1 MKVDGVQLTA
11 LCDIIGATDN
21 NLMSKSF
28 LKRKLSDAGIP
39 VLDDGAR
46 QNGHSYVFGQ
56 NKRDWLYNC
65 LAAEL
70 NRTKRFDCLV
80 SFLEVIFNPVSYTQ
94 ADDRAKYESVRAKLN
109 KALMLCG
116 YEITQAGRV
125 ERIVKAQTLDEVDR
139 RLDALNCELNRRGVD
154 QRVRYYS
161 RIDIERRDYGSAV
174 LESVKALVH
183 RVQEMTGLSCDG
195 RKLFEQA
202 FSPENAYLHI
212 NKGETRSEKD
222 EQRGLQDFFC
232 ALLGLIRNPMSHTL
246 KLDWDIDERRS
257 VDLLILASVA
267 HQYLDRCYLDPQKCS
282 KR

>member
-1 MKVDGVQLTA
+1 MKVDGVRLTA

-21 NLMSKSF
+21 DLMPKSF

-46 QNGHSYVFGQ
+46 QNGHSYVIGQ

-65 LAAEL
+65 LATEL

-80 SFLEVIFNPVSYTQ
+80 RFIEVIFNPVSYTQ
-94 ADDRAKYESVRAKLN
+94 ADDRAKYECVRSKLN
-109 KALMLCG
+109 KALMFCG
-116 YEITQAGRV
+116 YEITRAGRV

-154 QRVRYYS
+154 QRVRHYS
-161 RIDIERRDYGSAV
+161 RIDIERQDYGSAV
-174 LESVKALVH
+174 LESVKALVQ
-183 RVQEMTGLSCDG
+183 RVQEMTGLTCDG
-195 RKLFEQA
+195 RNLFEQT
-202 FSPENAYLHI
+202 FSPEHAYLHI

-246 KLDWDIDERRS
+246 KLDWDVDERRS
-257 VDLLILASVA
+257 VDLLILATVA
-267 HQYLDRCYLDPQKCS
+267 HQYLDRCYPDPLKCR
-282 KR
+282 KC